1 MAKMHSRSHGK
12 SGSHKPPKSKE
23 AKWLEYD
30 KEEISSLI
38 LKLAKEGNTQSK
50 IGIILRDQYGIPD
63 VRMLG
68 LRVSKVVETEIK
80 TEVPENMY
88 NLMKKAVNMHRHLNE
103 KKKDTKGKHSLE
115 LVESKI
121 RRLGKYYVRTGTLPE
136 DWKYTIEMAK
146 LLVK

>member
-1 MAKMHSRSHGK
+1 MAKMHSRAHGK

-30 KEEISSLI
+30 KEEIISLI
-38 LKLAKEGNTQSK
+38 LKLAKEGNTPSK

-80 TEVPENMY
+80 KEVPENMY
-88 NLMKKAVNMHRHLNE
+88 SLMKKAVNMHRHLNE

-121 RRLGKYYVRTGTLPE
+121 RRLGKYYVRTGKLPE

>member
-1 MAKMHSRSHGK
+1 MAKMHSRAHGK

-121 RRLGKYYVRTGTLPE
+121 RRLGKYYVRTGKLPE
-136 DWKYTIEMAK
+136 DWKYTIETAK